1 MIDVVYKNYYGEYFL
16 TKYHAILE
24 EKIASSRLGATKH
37 YFINYSDFSW
47 IRTRRLFYGAHTSEL
62 FFLNNTMT
70 RFNTFAFLSLL

>member
-1 MIDVVYKNYYGEYFL
+1 MIDVVYKNYGEYFL

-47 IRTRRLFYGAHTSEL
+47 SRTRRLFYGAHTSEL
-62 FFLNNTMT
+62 FFLN
-70 RFNTFAFLSLL
+70 RFNTFTFVSLYH